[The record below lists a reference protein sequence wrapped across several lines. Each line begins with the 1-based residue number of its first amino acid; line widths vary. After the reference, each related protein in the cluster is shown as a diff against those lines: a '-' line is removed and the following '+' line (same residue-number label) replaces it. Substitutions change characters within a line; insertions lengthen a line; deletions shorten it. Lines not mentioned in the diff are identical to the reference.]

1 MKYLFVTSKSDL
13 NRWSFSQ
20 VFVDFQVIHFTS
32 LKDIAPWCISIST
45 IVDNRLISGGWQC
58 LQKSI
63 HMFVVTKRGCS
74 ERSSW
79 PSTRPSSRNGSC
91 RPSLTPPPG
100 EFHSNLSPPLH
111 GTHRLENSLDC
122 TCSSLWSVL
131 WFHQYLFTPVFID
144 FVDESI
150 YKIRC
155 LLKDKIIFFF
165 TKNSWKIMQTCMVIE
180 TTLYSFRIC

>member
-1 MKYLFVTSKSDL
+1 MYKYQYH
-13 NRWSFSQ
+13 R
-20 VFVDFQVIHFTS
+20 
-32 LKDIAPWCISIST
+32 
-45 IVDNRLISGGWQC
+45 VDNRLISGGWQC

-144 FVDESI
+144 FVVESI